1 MLFSCLLAILTLS
14 GCSLNVDDVKAT
26 LNEVLFVNKI
36 ISYIEVD
43 LAELKEDPAS
53 SSSSSQ
59 SEISNPFIE
68 KKEETT
74 VTSLDTFVYLKW
86 GTYGNAEA
94 DLDLMAL
101 LVDKAGLSNPEYL
114 INFNK
119 LNNKN
124 NSVVHMGDDSKNSE
138 TIYLN
143 LNDIPSDVDKIYL
156 ICYNYNNDWKS
167 LSKLLYSIDSLS
179 EKYEEK
185 IEMVD
190 AEMST
195 SNYSSAIKLCV
206 LERRG
211 PIWHFKVGCEEILDL
226 NAYLYNFG
234 IETTEYTSVYLTQK
248 AEDVVE
254 KENSEPTEEG
264 VSEYVEEVDE
274 SSNTENNLGNEDSNN
289 SENIEVN
296 DSQNT
301 ETVESVSDN
310 SSVENNVVGE

>member
-1 MLFSCLLAILTLS
+1 MKKRIMLLCLVLALFTLS
-14 GCSLNVDDVKAT
+14 GCSFNVDDVKAT

-53 SSSSSQ
+53 SSSSQ

-86 GTYGNAEA
+86 KTYGNVEA

-101 LVDKAGLSNPEYL
+101 LADKAGLSKPEYF
-114 INFNK
+114 INFNN

-124 NSVVHMGDDSKNSE
+124 NSVVHMGDNSKNNE

-156 ICYNYNNDWKS
+156 ICYYYYNDWNS
-167 LSKLLYSIDSLS
+167 LSNLAYSIDSLS

-185 IEMVD
+185 IEMVNP
-190 AEMST
+190 ELTT
-195 SNYSSAIKLCV
+195 SNYSSAVKLCV

-248 AEDVVE
+248 EIID
-254 KENSEPTEEG
+254 
-264 VSEYVEEVDE
+264 
-274 SSNTENNLGNEDSNN
+274 
-289 SENIEVN
+289 ENIEEGSFENTEVEEIVSN
-296 DSQNT
+296 VENNT
-301 ETVESVSDN
+301 ETENPASND
-310 SSVENNVVGE
+310 SSIENNVVE